1 MKRLREE
8 LMRADRLG
16 PSWAP
21 SLLPWTKKT
30 KRGHKFDEDD
40 WRHQFD
46 TSGSHLG
53 DNRVQWR
60 WQESNEHGERELC
73 YINSTRVP
81 EHLEHWITNPNGI
94 KRERDRKLVKLM
106 HRKQHESKKHAR
118 TQSNRMIRLLNEE
131 QSAAGP
137 EQTSTGTDT
146 ASSEVLNIAQQES
159 SYAHVMTQLHNASVR
174 QQRVARVV
182 FDAVGKHLQRTY
194 LDKHVVLR
202 KAGFHVK
209 WVHVTRDLLKANL
222 YWGCTA
228 GHEEQVKVEL
238 KSLATP
244 LRSDVT
250 HTIKL
255 KYSPELIFIRDTN
268 SQKQVQ
274 VYKLLE
280 DVEARL
286 DKQK

>member
-1 MKRLREE
+1 
-8 LMRADRLG
+8 MRADRLG

-21 SLLPWTKKT
+21 SLLPWIKKT

-40 WRHQFD
+40 WRNQFD

-53 DNRVQWR
+53 DSRIQWR
-60 WQESNEHGERELC
+60 YQESSEHGEREVC
-73 YINSTRVP
+73 YINNTRVP
-81 EHLEHWITNPNGI
+81 EHLEHWITNPNGV
-94 KRERDRKLVKLM
+94 KRARDRKLVKQL
-106 HRKQHESKKHAR
+106 HRKQHEAKKHAR
-118 TQSNRMIRLLNEE
+118 HQSNRMIRLLHEDASTE
-131 QSAAGP
+131 ATSGTSEGP
-137 EQTSTGTDT
+137 SE
-146 ASSEVLNIAQQES
+146 ASVLDITQQES
-159 SYAHVMTQLHNASVR
+159 SYAHVMTQLHNTSIR

-182 FDAVGKHLQRTY
+182 FDAVNKHMQRTY
-194 LDKHVVLR
+194 LDKHATLR
-202 KAGFHVK
+202 KAAFHVK

-228 GHEEQVKVEL
+228 GHEEQVKAEL
-238 KSLATP
+238 KSVVTP

-280 DVEARL
+280 EVESRI

>member
-1 MKRLREE
+1 LH
-8 LMRADRLG
+8 RADRLG

-21 SLLPWTKKT
+21 SLLPWMKKT

-40 WRHQFD
+40 WRNQFD
-46 TSGSHLG
+46 TTGSHLG
-53 DNRVQWR
+53 DSRIQWR
-60 WQESNEHGERELC
+60 WQETPEHGEREVC

-81 EHLEHWITNPNGI
+81 EHLEHWITNPNGV
-94 KRERDRKLVKLM
+94 KRTRDRKLVKMM
-106 HRKQHESKKHAR
+106 HRKQHEAKKHAR
-118 TQSNRMIRLLNEE
+118 HQSNRMIRLLNEDGSVGD
-131 QSAAGP
+131 SATP
-137 EQTSTGTDT
+137 PSTG
-146 ASSEVLNIAQQES
+146 EVLNITQQES
-159 SYAHVMTQLHNASVR
+159 SYAHVMTQLHNTSIR

-182 FDAVGKHLQRTY
+182 FDGINKHMHRTY
-194 LDKHVVLR
+194 LDKHVALR
-202 KAGFHVK
+202 KAAFHIK

-228 GHEEQVKVEL
+228 GHEEQVKAEL
-238 KSLATP
+238 KSVVTP

-280 DVEARL
+280 DVEAEL
-286 DKQK
+286 AKHK

>member
-1 MKRLREE
+1 MKRLREDM
-8 LMRADRLG
+8 MRADRLG

-21 SLLPWTKKT
+21 SLLPWLKKT

-40 WRHQFD
+40 WRNQFD

-53 DNRVQWR
+53 DNRIQWR
-60 WQESNEHGERELC
+60 WQESSEHGEREVC
-73 YINSTRVP
+73 YVNSTRVP
-81 EHLEHWITNPNGI
+81 EHLEHWITNPNGV
-94 KRERDRKLVKLM
+94 KRARDRKLVKMM
-106 HRKQHESKKHAR
+106 HRKQHEAKKHAR
-118 TQSNRMIRLLNEE
+118 HQSNRMVRLMSEDSSIE
-131 QSAAGP
+131 RV
-137 EQTSTGTDT
+137 TDT
-146 ASSEVLNIAQQES
+146 EAASATEDSAVLNITQQES
-159 SYAHVMTQLHNASVR
+159 SYAHVMTQLHNSSIR

-182 FDAVGKHLQRTY
+182 FDAVNKHMQRTY
-194 LDKHVVLR
+194 LDKHAALR
-202 KAGFHVK
+202 KAAFHVK

-228 GHEEQVKVEL
+228 GHEEQVKSEL
-238 KSLATP
+238 KNVTTP

-280 DVEARL
+280 DVETRI
-286 DKQK
+286 DKQ